1 MQIVL
6 LQRAFK
12 NVGDFLIAK
21 SAERILSYT
30 FPEFNFIKLHSAE
43 PLDDNLKE
51 INNSTAVVICGGPG
65 YQRNFYPEIYPL
77 TKNLK
82 AIKPP
87 IIPFGLGWY
96 GFPGD
101 EKSMQDFRFTDE
113 SLKAINFIHQRI
125 SSSSCRD
132 FLTKSVLRRNG
143 IENVMVT
150 GCPSWFDLDYIGKE
164 FQVPKSFKKV
174 VFTTPQKKIYF
185 EQARNLI
192 KSIKKM
198 FPRAELYCVFHRG
211 IEADKFTTEEE
222 AERLRF
228 LKENAESFGYK
239 VVDAA
244 YDLSKIDFYRECDL
258 HIGYRVHAHI
268 RFLSLRK
275 PSILVEEDSRGRGV
289 NEALGLK
296 GVRAWERVP
305 IFESKEPLKNI
316 IRLALQKPLVD
327 VKEKDDV
334 SDEVGEIIQNE
345 LDTDFMS
352 FLGLD
357 KKLDN
362 QFAKTVSFLKTVIQ
376 NEKQ

>member
-1 MQIVL
+1 M

-12 NVGDFLIAK
+12 NVGDFLIAE

-30 FPEFNFIKLHSAE
+30 FPEFNFIKLHSAK

-51 INNSTAVVICGGPG
+51 INNAAAVVICGGPG
-65 YQRNFYPEIYPL
+65 YQRDFHPKIYPL

-87 IIPFGLGWY
+87 IIPFGLGWCS
-96 GFPGD
+96 FPGD
-101 EKSMQDFRFTDE
+101 EKSMRDFQFTDE
-113 SLKAINFIHQRI
+113 SLEAIKFIHQRI

-143 IENVMVT
+143 IENVTVT

-164 FQVPKSFKKV
+164 FQAPKSFKKI

-185 EQARNLI
+185 EQARNLM
-192 KSIKKM
+192 KGVKKI
-198 FPRAELYCVFHRG
+198 FPQAELYCVFHRG

-222 AERLRF
+222 AERLKF
-228 LKENAESFGYK
+228 LKKNAENLGYK

-296 GVRAWERVP
+296 GVKAWERVS
-305 IFESKEPLKNI
+305 ILESKEPLKNI
-316 IRLALQKPLVD
+316 IRLTLQKPLVN
-327 VKEKDDV
+327 VREKRDV